1 MGAVHGYSMQEDE
14 DDKDSKDSKDNKD
27 SDNKDKDADLGSNRL
42 STHFALSSAA
52 RDPTRRFMRQRT
64 YQLGGVRQA

>member
-14 DDKDSKDSKDNKD
+14 DDKDSKDNKD

-42 STHFALSSAA
+42 STHFALSSAV